1 MIPSP
6 GDRRSK
12 GMNML
17 KQALLGLAMAS
28 ALSTAAHAETINIL
42 MEGVPDTEY
51 VKTLLPQ
58 FTKETGIEVNLEVVN
73 YAEMHTKLV
82 PQLLAAEGSYS
93 AIVVDFYWVGEFT
106 KAGWLAPLDERIK
119 ADGFDTSVYV
129 PKMMDLVGQVDGVT
143 YMLPF
148 YNYAMGLL
156 YRTDL
161 LADEKNKA
169 DFLAATGM
177 ELAPPKTWGEYLE
190 QVKFFT
196 KDGMHGVVNQG
207 LRPDPIAMEWSNYLF
222 ANGGEYHDADWHA
235 TLNNAAGIAA
245 LDQYTTNVNKYGPL
259 GSASFSFDEA
269 FNVMAQG
276 GAYSYIT
283 YNFFRAAID
292 DPAKSAVAGKVEI
305 MPVPGQTP
313 GVGASLNGAWG
324 WAIPKSSPNPDAAWT
339 FLKWVE
345 SHDIA
350 KQRALQGGS
359 PTRIDVFDAAE
370 VNAKYPYT
378 AAMKEMLLTSH
389 NFPVFTY
396 TPQLV
401 EVLGRE
407 LSLAVAGEKPAAEA
421 LAAVETE
428 MNELAKKDGKL
439 K

>member
-1 MIPSP
+1 
-6 GDRRSK
+6 
-12 GMNML
+12 ML
-17 KQALLGLAMAS
+17 KRSLLSLALATGLS
-28 ALSTAAHAETINIL
+28 AAAHAETVNIL

-51 VKTLLPQ
+51 VKSLVPE
-58 FTKETGIEVNLEVVN
+58 FTKETGIDVNLEVVN

-82 PQLLAAEGSYS
+82 PQLLAPKGSYS

-106 KAGWLAPLDERIK
+106 KAGWLQPLDERIA
-119 ADGFDTSVYV
+119 ADSFDTSVYV
-129 PKMMDLVGQVDGVT
+129 PKLMDLVGQVDGVT

-161 LADEKNKA
+161 LDDEKNKA
-169 DFLAATGM
+169 DFKAATGM
-177 ELAPPKTWGEYLE
+177 DLAPPKTWDEYLK
-190 QVKFFT
+190 QVEFFT

-222 ANGGEYHDADWHA
+222 ANGGDYHDANWNA
-235 TLNNAAGIAA
+235 TLNNPAGIAA
-245 LDQYTTNVNKYGPL
+245 VEQYKTNVDKYGPL

-283 YNFFRAAID
+283 YNFFRAGID
-292 DPAKSAVAGKVEI
+292 DPSQSTVVGKVEI

-345 SHDIA
+345 SKDIA
-350 KQRALQGGS
+350 KKRALQGGS
-359 PTRIDVFDAAE
+359 PTRTDVFDDPD
-370 VNAKYPYT
+370 VNAKYPY
-378 AAMKEMLLTSH
+378 AAALKEMLLTSH

-407 LSLAVAGEKPAAEA
+407 LSLAVAGEKQPADA
-421 LAAVETE
+421 LATIETE
-428 MNELAKKDGKL
+428 MNELAKKDGKQ